1 MAFDHGTL
9 MRGSSVTS
17 ASESSILARVTTAIQ
32 HATFL
37 QDAQIT
43 PQSRFEEDLNLDK
56 LDVMEV
62 LIHVEEVF
70 DTQFPTGA
78 ILRFESVPDVV
89 HYLSHRFFPDAAELA
104 HARSA

>member
-1 MAFDHGTL
+1 MG
-9 MRGSSVTS
+9 GSSLTS
-17 ASESSILARVTTAIQ
+17 AFESSILARVMAAIQ

-37 QDAQIT
+37 QDSHIK
-43 PQSRFEEDLNLDK
+43 PQSRFEEDLDLDK

-70 DTQFPTGA
+70 HTQFPAEA

-89 HYLSHRFFPDAAELA
+89 HYLSHRSFADAAELT